1 MVRSEQHRYSEL
13 PVWIGRLAEGLP
25 RNIEEGSAVPRH
37 GLGAAAHDEGVS
49 HCALRGFDGEESV
62 IVVAVVGDVRDGHE
76 REGRAPGARP
86 LKEEGA
92 RLPERLAAARRFRLL
107 EGLQGGVLQRRRFAV
122 ARRLRFLEG
131 VLQRRLIVL
140 QDRLSLLQ
148 PPLAGLQLGLP
159 VSQALLPGMEM
170 RFRRHLAH

>member
-1 MVRSEQHRYSEL
+1 MVRLEQHRYSRL

-49 HCALRGFDGEESV
+49 HCAFRGFGGEESV

-92 RLPERLAAARRFRLL
+92 RLPERLAAARCF
-107 EGLQGGVLQRRRFAV
+107 
-122 ARRLRFLEG
+122 RFLKGREG
-131 VLQRRLIVL
+131 VLQRRL
-140 QDRLSLLQ
+140 
-148 PPLAGLQLGLP
+148 
-159 VSQALLPGMEM
+159 
-170 RFRRHLAH
+170 

>member
-92 RLPERLAAARRFRLL
+92 RLPERLAAARR
-107 EGLQGGVLQRRRFAV
+107 
-122 ARRLRFLEG
+122 LRFLEGREG
-131 VLQRRLIVL
+131 VLQRRPIVL
-140 QDRLSLLQ
+140 QDRLSLLE

-159 VSQALLPGMEM
+159 VSQALLPGIEM

>member
-92 RLPERLAAARRFRLL
+92 RLPERLAAARLL
-107 EGLQGGVLQRRRFAV
+107 RVPQATDCLPRRCPLPETDGLLLVLLCILRSAV
-122 ARRLRFLEG
+122 NL
-131 VLQRRLIVL
+131 
-140 QDRLSLLQ
+140 
-148 PPLAGLQLGLP
+148 
-159 VSQALLPGMEM
+159 
-170 RFRRHLAH
+170 H

>member
-1 MVRSEQHRYSEL
+1 MPL
-13 PVWIGRLAEGLP
+13 WIGRLAEGLP

-49 HCALRGFDGEESV
+49 HCALRGFGGEESV

-92 RLPERLAAARRFRLL
+92 RLPERLAAARRFRFL
-107 EGLQGGVLQRRRFAV
+107 EGREGGVLQRRLFAV

-131 VLQRRLIVL
+131 REGVLQRRPIVL
-140 QDRLSLLQ
+140 QDRLSLLE

-170 RFRRHLAH
+170 RFRRHLSH

>member
-92 RLPERLAAARRFRLL
+92 RVPERLAAARRFRFL
-107 EGLQGGVLQRRRFAV
+107 EGR
-122 ARRLRFLEG
+122 EG
-131 VLQRRLIVL
+131 VLQRRL
-140 QDRLSLLQ
+140 
-148 PPLAGLQLGLP
+148 
-159 VSQALLPGMEM
+159 
-170 RFRRHLAH
+170 

>member
-1 MVRSEQHRYSEL
+1 MVRLEQHRYSRL

-92 RLPERLAAARRFRLL
+92 RLPERLAAARCF
-107 EGLQGGVLQRRRFAV
+107 
-122 ARRLRFLEG
+122 RFLKGREG
-131 VLQRRLIVL
+131 VLQRRL
-140 QDRLSLLQ
+140 
-148 PPLAGLQLGLP
+148 
-159 VSQALLPGMEM
+159 
-170 RFRRHLAH
+170 

>member
-1 MVRSEQHRYSEL
+1 MVRLEQHRYSRL

-25 RNIEEGSAVPRH
+25 RNIEEGSAAPRD

-49 HCALRGFDGEESV
+49 HCALRGFDVEENV
-62 IVVAVVGDVRDGHE
+62 IVVAGAGDVRDGHE

-92 RLPERLAAARRFRLL
+92 RFPERLAAARRLRLL
-107 EGLQGGVLQRRRFAV
+107 EGREGVLQRCLLAV

-131 VLQRRLIVL
+131 RDSVR
-140 QDRLSLLQ
+140 
-148 PPLAGLQLGLP
+148 
-159 VSQALLPGMEM
+159 
-170 RFRRHLAH
+170 